1 MPPLNLDPW
10 WIAAAVGAAVIVVV
24 AFLLI
29 MIAALT
35 DDVSRHTAETWQ
47 VGSQIARNTA
57 AIWQFEQTNATL
69 GRILA
74 ALAAVSHTA
83 ESIDR
88 RLAQGDP
95 KDRT

>member
-1 MPPLNLDPW
+1 MPPLTADPW
-10 WIAAAVGAAVIVVV
+10 TIALAVGALVIVVV

-29 MIAALT
+29 MIVALT

-47 VGSQIARNTA
+47 AGSEIARNTA
-57 AIWQFEQTNATL
+57 AIWQLEHTNATL

-74 ALAAVSHTA
+74 ALAAVSQTA

-88 RLAQGDP
+88 RLAP
-95 KDRT
+95 RDRT